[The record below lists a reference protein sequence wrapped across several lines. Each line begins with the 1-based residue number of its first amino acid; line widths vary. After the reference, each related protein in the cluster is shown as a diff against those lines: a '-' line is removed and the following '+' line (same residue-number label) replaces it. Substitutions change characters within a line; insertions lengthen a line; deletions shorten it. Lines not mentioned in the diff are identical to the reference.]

1 MKATLL
7 VFLVMC
13 VFSSLGSRLGGD
25 STQAQLDRLAH
36 RYDFCSLS
44 LSLSN
49 YARKQRNVKRTQI
62 KPFGSGE
69 STLA

>member
-44 LSLSN
+44 LSLSLKLR
-49 YARKQRNVKRTQI
+49 AETTERKTH
-62 KPFGSGE
+62 SD
-69 STLA
+69 